1 MADWKEALI
10 NDYFTIGTIIA
21 EYEKSLRDDEK
32 LNTLKKQR
40 EKIVDEIREH
50 SRRLTD
56 LIDEAKM
63 KQISIKDQLTEKW
76 DIEGK
81 TFKCDTGSATLR
93 TTKSLIVVDN
103 YDLITRLAGILGSD
117 VEACK
122 CIRTFDLSV
131 IRKYMDADLIDQHIA
146 HYDKKRN
153 VIISAVKNMGNNR
166 DEEKR

>member
-1 MADWKEALI
+1 MSNWKEVLI
-10 NDYFTIGTIIA
+10 NDYIAIGTTIT
-21 EYEKSLRDDEK
+21 EHEELLRGDEK

-40 EKIVDEIREH
+40 EKIADEIREH

-146 HYDKKRN
+146 HYDEKRN
-153 VIISAVKNMGNNR
+153 VVISAVKNRGSSR
-166 DEEKR
+166 DEV